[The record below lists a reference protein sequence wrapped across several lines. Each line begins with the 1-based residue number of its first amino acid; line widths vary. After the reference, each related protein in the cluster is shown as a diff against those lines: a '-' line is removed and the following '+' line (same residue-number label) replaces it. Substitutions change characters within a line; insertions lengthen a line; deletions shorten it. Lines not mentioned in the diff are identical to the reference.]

1 MRAIV
6 NTEKALYGIM
16 MNVAAT
22 RIGRGG
28 SGFRRYTMSS
38 DDSGKAKAHAGA
50 NPFAAWMQ
58 GMPFGAFSGDASHA
72 ATNPWTAGLAAM
84 QTMLGAASSAT
95 PAAPFAAAPTF
106 GASGPAAMP
115 EAGWWW
121 LPSVRPEA
129 FQAAAA
135 KWFSPQTDVEA
146 LAAADRRFRGAAWSA
161 QPFFCIVR
169 NQYLRTAAFWRE
181 VVEHADLDDRERH
194 RAKFFLEQFLDAAA
208 PSNFFLTNPEA
219 IARAVDTQGESVR
232 HGMQNLVKDVEV
244 GHIAMTDE
252 SAFKVGENLAVTPG
266 QVVFRNELIE
276 LIHYTPTQKSVHQRP
291 LLIVPPCINKFYILD
306 LKPENS
312 FVAHA
317 VAQGFDIYLVSWRNV
332 PEELKALTWEDYLDE
347 GVLTAIDET
356 RADAE
361 VETINVLGFCVGGTI
376 LASALGV
383 LAARGELEDFV
394 ESATYLTTLLDFSE
408 PGDIKAYLGE
418 STYQMRVR
426 QFGPDGTGGM
436 MKGAELAQSFAT
448 LRANDLIWNYVVN
461 NYLKG
466 QDPPAFDLLYWN
478 GDSTNLPGPMY
489 LYYIRN
495 FYLDN
500 KLTEHGGIEML
511 GEKVDLADVTIPS
524 FVYCSR
530 EDHIVPWKSAY
541 ASAQLWGGKVE
552 FVMGASGHIA
562 GVINPPGA
570 KKRSYWTG
578 RFPAATP
585 EAWDA
590 GTKEHAGSWWPHW
603 YSWLAQHSGKRVAAP
618 KVAKSKLGA
627 APGRYVLDKA

>member
-1 MRAIV
+1 M
-6 NTEKALYGIM
+6 TP
-16 MNVAAT
+16 
-22 RIGRGG
+22 
-28 SGFRRYTMSS
+28 
-38 DDSGKAKAHAGA
+38 DQ
-50 NPFAAWMQ
+50 PFAAWQQWMGSSPFPGVP
-58 GMPFGAFSGDASHA
+58 GMEASLREGWSKALEQLQNFDA
-72 ATNPWTAGLAAM
+72 TELGVTGAAM
-84 QTMLGAASSAT
+84 RQAPQIRFAPEKLQQLQQDYLREATELWNQSLQSSLSLADKRFKDDAWERN
-95 PAAPFAAAPTF
+95 PMSAFAAAVYLLNARTLLTLAEAAESDPKTKARLVF
-106 GASGPAAMP
+106 AVEQWMAAS
-115 EAGWWW
+115 
-121 LPSVRPEA
+121 
-129 FQAAAA
+129 
-135 KWFSPQTDVEA
+135 
-146 LAAADRRFRGAAWSA
+146 
-161 QPFFCIVR
+161 
-169 NQYLRTAAFWRE
+169 
-181 VVEHADLDDRERH
+181 
-194 RAKFFLEQFLDAAA
+194 A
-208 PSNFFLTNPEA
+208 PSNFLAFNPEA
-219 IARAVDTQGESVR
+219 IKKAVATKGESLARGV
-232 HGMQNLVKDVEV
+232 QNMLTDMRQ
-244 GHIAMTDE
+244 GHVSMTDE
-252 SAFKVGENLAVTPG
+252 SLFEVGKNVATTEGA
-266 QVVFRNELIE
+266 VVFENDFFQLIE
-276 LIHYTPTQKSVHQRP
+276 YKPLTAKVHERP
-291 LLIVPPCINKFYILD
+291 FLLVPPCINKFYILD